1 MLGGIT
7 VYAEESPEGESEQPE
22 SAPPPED
29 DKNNAA
35 LEGLVKVMK
44 PVAVCGIITGALAVS
59 VAHPTTTPLMA
70 VGAKVAVDAVLSFE
84 VNKPNSNAETGDD
97 EVEQL
102 PATEEAGE
110 QAAVPEVLEED
121 VHAHLLKEMPDGLP
135 LPNVPRKPNWW
146 EIGWRRLLG
155 RSINDT
161 IWDRW
166 FPPEPSNYVGQV
178 RPCSKPVGLGEV
190 NDEELNRLDWELEK
204 GFNEALQSEKD
215 FMDGVRVGFLKNMTK
230 LPFNL
235 AGFVLN
241 SREVQ
246 DMPDK
251 LESSDVEDEGAY
263 LGGKITAD
271 VVTTVLG
278 IIGIVS
284 GVGQMVT
291 GLAGDVGGGALCASG
306 VGIPA
311 GVAVVAGSTTLVV
324 AGAAEVAAGASLV
337 YSSVSN
343 LGRDVDELNKNK
355 EESTEEYVP
364 PEGGGGVTSS
374 VKVGD
379 KTVTFG
385 HGGRHLEDLN
395 GTGLTINEV
404 NDIIAND
411 VVKKSL
417 TNGFNEFNIEINGNV
432 ITYRAFPLE
441 NNRIH
446 IGTYFRRK

>member
-1 MLGGIT
+1 M
-7 VYAEESPEGESEQPE
+7 
-22 SAPPPED
+22 
-29 DKNNAA
+29 
-35 LEGLVKVMK
+35 
-44 PVAVCGIITGALAVS
+44 
-59 VAHPTTTPLMA
+59 
-70 VGAKVAVDAVLSFE
+70 
-84 VNKPNSNAETGDD
+84 
-97 EVEQL
+97 
-102 PATEEAGE
+102 
-110 QAAVPEVLEED
+110 
-121 VHAHLLKEMPDGLP
+121 
-135 LPNVPRKPNWW
+135 
-146 EIGWRRLLG
+146 
-155 RSINDT
+155 
-161 IWDRW
+161 
-166 FPPEPSNYVGQV
+166 
-178 RPCSKPVGLGEV
+178 
-190 NDEELNRLDWELEK
+190 
-204 GFNEALQSEKD
+204 
-215 FMDGVRVGFLKNMTK
+215 
-230 LPFNL
+230 
-235 AGFVLN
+235 
-241 SREVQ
+241 
-246 DMPDK
+246 
-251 LESSDVEDEGAY
+251 
-263 LGGKITAD
+263 
-271 VVTTVLG
+271 TTVLG

-324 AGAAEVAAGASLV
+324 AGAAEVAASASLV

-343 LGRDVDELNKNK
+343 FGRDVDELNKSK